1 MLRPQDILTDLHLV
15 PAPLDPDRV
24 AQAPPEAA
32 LAEVSQPDEEPGRLS
47 RILAT
52 VEQAKA
58 EVAAMRARQD
68 EEQSSKEQAPPQ
80 AERHILS
87 TAAGAVVSAAED
99 LKAILDRV
107 RAEIEAAQQRES
119 EEDAADREPQPW
131 VHSGFLTAY
140 DSVRPAVLSVL
151 ATLLGGESPRPWR
164 LYLTGHSLGGA
175 LATLCAW
182 DCAHRSWPTPVD
194 LEVWNYGCPR
204 VGNRA
209 FAEHYNQLVPSTWRV
224 VNARD
229 TVCTLPRLMGYAHVG
244 HAIQLEPDGSVQVI
258 MHSTQQL
265 GEGVSL
271 PDVAPAVSA
280 AVASTVV
287 SKVPELLPEAAALA
301 LEKMPE
307 VLPAAATTALKKV
320 GFEVASAASLDE
332 GNPNGAAALATLEA
346 ALDEAAEAHAAKTLS
361 SSSSDSAPG
370 GSESSPAAGGDAE
383 GPASE
388 GSSGGG
394 GGGGGAPPAVSP
406 EHLGRLW
413 EEERAAWGLLF
424 DGALDPHMEEQYLA
438 GLRALLEA
446 HRKGQP
452 G

>member
-1 MLRPQDILTDLHLV
+1 MQ
-15 PAPLDPDRV
+15 
-24 AQAPPEAA
+24 
-32 LAEVSQPDEEPGRLS
+32 
-47 RILAT
+47 
-52 VEQAKA
+52 
-58 EVAAMRARQD
+58 
-68 EEQSSKEQAPPQ
+68 
-80 AERHILS
+80 
-87 TAAGAVVSAAED
+87 
-99 LKAILDRV
+99 
-107 RAEIEAAQQRES
+107 
-119 EEDAADREPQPW
+119 
-131 VHSGFLTAY
+131 
-140 DSVRPAVLSVL
+140 
-151 ATLLGGESPRPWR
+151 
-164 LYLTGHSLGGA
+164 
-175 LATLCAW
+175 
-182 DCAHRSWPTPVD
+182 
-194 LEVWNYGCPR
+194 
-204 VGNRA
+204 
-209 FAEHYNQLVPSTWRV
+209 
-224 VNARD
+224 
-229 TVCTLPRLMGYAHVG
+229 
-244 HAIQLEPDGSVQVI
+244 
-258 MHSTQQL
+258 
-265 GEGVSL
+265 
-271 PDVAPAVSA
+271 
-280 AVASTVV
+280 
-287 SKVPELLPEAAALA
+287 
-301 LEKMPE
+301 MPE

-394 GGGGGAPPAVSP
+394 GGGAPPAVSP